1 MKVSTYYALG
11 WDNRNVRKWLVED
24 LFFRKKKILLLLASM
39 HNSYKRSILDC
50 NFFDSKNHSSV
61 QYIYIY
67 IYIYIYTG

>member
-1 MKVSTYYALG
+1 MKVSTYCALG

-50 NFFDSKNHSSV
+50 NFN
-61 QYIYIY
+61 
-67 IYIYIYTG
+67 